1 MVLFLLNILGGAKD
15 GLTQG
20 STLVSSSMQ
29 MIEDYLLQIALHFLH
44 FTQNDGSLACNF
56 SLAQFRVLNNIGQN
70 LNSFGNI
77 LGQTLGI
84 EHGLL
89 ARCVRVQVSAEVL
102 NLQLQIGLGSF
113 GSALI
118 R

>member
-1 MVLFLLNILGGAKD
+1 MVLFLLNILSGAKD

-20 STLVSSSMQ
+20 STLVGSSMQ
-29 MIEDYLLQIALHFLH
+29 MIEDHLLQIALHLLH

-56 SLAQFRVLNNIGQN
+56 SLAQFRVLNDIGQN

-89 ARCVRVQVSAEVL
+89 ARCVRVQVSTEVL
-102 NLQLQIGLGSF
+102 NLQLQIGLGTF
-113 GSALI
+113 GSALT